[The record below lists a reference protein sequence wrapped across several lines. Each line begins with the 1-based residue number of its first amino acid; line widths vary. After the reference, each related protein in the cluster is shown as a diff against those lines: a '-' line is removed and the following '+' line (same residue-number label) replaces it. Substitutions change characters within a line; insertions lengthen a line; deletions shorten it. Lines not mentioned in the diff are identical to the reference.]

1 MQFLLKA
8 YDGEGMLEKRM
19 SVRPRHLEGMARL
32 GGHVICAGGLLDGD
46 GKMKGSA
53 LILDFPD
60 RSGLD
65 KYLSEEPYVQE
76 HVWEKIE
83 IERINV
89 VIPKQVVDPPEKAN

>member
-19 SVRPRHLEGMARL
+19 AVRPRHL
-32 GGHVICAGGLLDGD
+32 LDSD

-89 VIPKQVVDPPEKAN
+89 VIPK